1 MDHQQ
6 IHFEVFARR
15 AGGGG
20 FNLELATEDREK
32 ALGAAEEMLQGPR
45 VVAVKVTK
53 EIRDPETGEF
63 KSVTILKKGDE
74 GLPKVKVHVEE
85 PAPPCVSPQDFYN
98 IHARD
103 RIGRLLEGWL
113 ARYRATPFELLHR
126 PDLIERLEASGNE
139 LQHAVQKIAVPESQ
153 ARGIRVH
160 EVIRHFQQ
168 LIQRAIDR
176 VLTDH
181 QRGAFPDFRAEGF
194 AAACQRLAE
203 EPERGYL
210 LGAGVAG
217 YIAPAASWN
226 EKVDLLLDLAD
237 QAPSAGAGRRL
248 AFSVIEPPLS
258 EILRTRVGLAE
269 LLGKDL
275 DLGGQI
281 AGLTRLVATDA
292 VAALARADASIGRQ
306 IPPLQNPAKRLAG
319 WMDDPH
325 FEVVSLA
332 LFRRILTELSSPRRL
347 RPSDPRG
354 EIDLLRALAMALTAA
369 SGPFLQLEE
378 VREAFI
384 ERSRMMVASDFV
396 TAYLAEPRPP
406 MQEALDLVWL
416 LENVTGGANKRQAMR
431 WLMTVITSLK
441 FESALGGPSDTAAAK
456 FVKLAELADLHRQ
469 LGRSGVDVGGLKEV
483 LDRIGDIG
491 GRIEAEAKL
500 TAALGRSSGPL
511 TQRLSALVK
520 MAAGDT
526 APPGPASDRARTEV
540 LRLMRQPE
548 ALTELAKAP
557 DALAHV
563 RNFMQ
568 AIEQAA

>member
-1 MDHQQ
+1 MDQQQ

-20 FNLELATEDREK
+20 FNLELATENREK
-32 ALGAAEEMLQGPR
+32 ALSAAEEMLEGPR
-45 VVAVKVTK
+45 VVAVRVTK

-74 GLPKVKVHVEE
+74 GRPTVKAHVEE
-85 PAPPCVSPQDFYN
+85 PAPPCVTPADFYN
-98 IHARD
+98 VHARD

-113 ARYRATPFELLHR
+113 ARHKATPFELLHR
-126 PDLIERLEASGNE
+126 PDLIERLDASGSE
-139 LQHAVQKIAVPESQ
+139 LQHAIQKISVPESQ

-168 LIQRAIDR
+168 LIQRAVDR
-176 VLTDH
+176 VLSDH
-181 QRGAFPDFRAEGF
+181 GRGAFPDFRAEGF
-194 AAACQRLAE
+194 AAACQRLKE
-203 EPERGYL
+203 EPERCYL
-210 LGAGVAG
+210 LGGGVAA

-226 EKVDLLLDLAD
+226 DKVDLLLDLAD
-237 QAPSAGAGRRL
+237 QAPASGGLRKL
-248 AFSVIEPPLS
+248 ALSVVEPPLS

-281 AGLTRLVATDA
+281 AGLTRLVASGP
-292 VAALARADASIGRQ
+292 VEALARADASIARQ
-306 IPPLQNPAKRLAG
+306 IPPLQDPAKRLAG
-319 WMDDPH
+319 WMSDPA

-347 RPSDPRG
+347 HPSDPRG
-354 EIDLLRALAMALTAA
+354 EIDLLRALAMGLTAA

-384 ERSRMMVASDFV
+384 ERSKMMVASDFV
-396 TAYLAEPRPP
+396 TSYLEEPRPP
-406 MQEALDLVWL
+406 VQEAMDLVWL

-431 WLMTVITSLK
+431 WLLTVITSLK
-441 FESALGGPSDTAAAK
+441 FESALGGPTDAPAAR

-469 LGRSGVDVGGLKEV
+469 LSRSGNDVAGLEDV
-483 LDRIGDIG
+483 LKRLGDIG

-500 TAALGRSSGPL
+500 TAALAKSSGPL
-511 TQRLSALVK
+511 AQRLSALLK
-520 MAAGDT
+520 MAIGDT
-526 APPGPASDRARTEV
+526 APPGPASDRARAEV
-540 LRLMRQPE
+540 LRLMRLPGALSELAKSPE
-548 ALTELAKAP
+548 ALTQ
-557 DALAHV
+557 V